1 MISDYGFRIS
11 DWRRSAWAAVLLAV
25 FTVPLAAQEEA
36 PASPVPA
43 SVASGSTDEATQ
55 IRTELDNI
63 LADPEF
69 RRVHLK
75 AEKKEPAELPEWL
88 KKLIEWFA
96 DLFRPIAEFLSGLG
110 IGIQALAWTVLMLIV
125 ALIVYLVVR
134 MLSNYQKSDA
144 VRKSPGRVF
153 DQGELPAAPGEL
165 AADVY
170 LQRALALAGEGRY
183 REAIGLLLLGL
194 MSHAE
199 RAGLIRHR
207 RGLTHRDY
215 LRAARGQAS
224 LHQSFRQ
231 VVGVYEP
238 ICFGR
243 REARPEHFES
253 SLIDYHSGLKNG

>member
-1 MISDYGFRIS
+1 MTLDVGCRIAEVK
-11 DWRRSAWAAVLLAV
+11 WLAAVIVLLAIG
-25 FTVPLAAQEEA
+25 
-36 PASPVPA
+36 ASPAVSQETTRPPKNA
-43 SVASGSTDEATQ
+43 AESGGVDDATQ
-55 IRTELDNI
+55 IRVELDDI

-69 RRVHLK
+69 RRVLLK
-75 AEKKEPAELPEWL
+75 VPKDEPRKVPKWLSDFFEWL
-88 KKLIEWFA
+88 ANL
-96 DLFRPIAEFLSGLG
+96 LSGIGALFSALG
-110 IGIQALAWTVLMLIV
+110 IGLQALAWTVLALLVGLIIYLIV
-125 ALIVYLVVR
+125 RVI
-134 MLSNYQKSDA
+134 SNYQRSEA
-144 VRKSPGRVF
+144 ARKAAGLAF
-153 DQGELPAAPGEL
+153 EHGELPAAPGEL

-215 LRAARGQAS
+215 LRAVRGQAS

-231 VVGVYEP
+231 LVGVYEP

-243 REARPEHFES
+243 REARSEHFEL
-253 SLIDYHSGLKNG
+253 SLTDYHAGLKHG